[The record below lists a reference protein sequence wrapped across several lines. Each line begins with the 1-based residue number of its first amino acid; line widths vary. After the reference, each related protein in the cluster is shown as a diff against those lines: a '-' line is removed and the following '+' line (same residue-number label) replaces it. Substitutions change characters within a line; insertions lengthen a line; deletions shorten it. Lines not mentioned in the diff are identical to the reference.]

1 MRLGYILDADPEM
14 TDHAWAIPRWTVDA
28 LYVTKGEE
36 KLWARERKDN
46 EKWGYNDAPWEE
58 RHAQQLLVD
67 AQRGELIRFTIG
79 DAKTFSVPKIVTW
92 DDIR

>member
-36 KLWARERKDN
+36 KLWARERKDI
-46 EKWGYNDAPWEE
+46 EKWG
-58 RHAQQLLVD
+58 
-67 AQRGELIRFTIG
+67 
-79 DAKTFSVPKIVTW
+79 
-92 DDIR
+92 